1 MLFLYLNDLE
11 NYLSV
16 KGASCLE
23 INDNDLNVYL
33 KLFLLLYA
41 DAIVVFATSGETL
54 IQSLHL
60 FLNYCSQWK
69 LDINYDKTKVLVV
82 GDRINRQR
90 HIEQK
95 PNIFLYEKACC

>member
-16 KGASCLE
+16 NGASCLE

-33 KLFLLLYA
+33 KLVLLLYTA
-41 DAIVVFATSGETL
+41 DIVVFATSGETL
-54 IQSLHL
+54 IQSLNL
-60 FLNYCSQWK
+60 CSNYCNQCK
-69 LDINYDKTKVLVV
+69 LDIKYDKTMVLVF

-90 HIEQK
+90 HIQQK
-95 PNIFLYEKACC
+95 TIFFFYEKACC